1 MMMWITTTTTC
12 FRSILT
18 RRGGLPSLFSFSKP
32 KAAACTITTKAA
44 KLLIS
49 GPDASGIVASF
60 SQLLYNH
67 GCGIVDCIS
76 ESSENDDDE
85 RGSQHNR
92 RMFFQRV
99 LFDYSNISV
108 ERNVIE
114 EEIKNL
120 SKIFG
125 MQSKLVWGDRRR
137 KMAIF
142 VSKYDHCLWELLL
155 RQQNGELQ
163 CDIPIIIS
171 NHDKVANIADTF
183 NVPFRVFPITKEN
196 KMEQERKQI
205 ALMDEHSVDVIVLAR
220 YMQVLSPSFCSRF
233 ENRIINIHHS
243 FLPAFQGS
251 SPYRRA
257 HERGVKLIGAT
268 AHYTTSDLDEGPII
282 EQDIMRV
289 SHRDDVRDLIRKGR
303 TLERNVLISAV
314 NAFLEDRIIRHQN
327 KCIVFAE

>member
-1 MMMWITTTTTC
+1 MTMWITTTTC

-18 RRGGLPSLFSFSKP
+18 TRGGLPLLFSSSKP
-32 KAAACTITTKAA
+32 KASACTITTKAA

-76 ESSENDDDE
+76 ESSENDDE
-85 RGSQHNR
+85 RDSQNNG

-114 EEIKNL
+114 EEIDNL

-196 KMEQERKQI
+196 KVEQERKQI
-205 ALMDEHSVDVIVLAR
+205 ALMDEYSVDVIVLAR

-303 TLERNVLISAV
+303 TLEKTVLISAV
-314 NAFLEDRIIRHQN
+314 NAFLEDRIIRQQN

>member
-12 FRSILT
+12 LRSILT

-32 KAAACTITTKAA
+32 KAAACKITTKAA

-99 LFDYSNISV
+99 LFDYSNLSV

-114 EEIKNL
+114 EEIMNL

-125 MQSKLVWGDRRR
+125 MQSKLV
-137 KMAIF
+137 
-142 VSKYDHCLWELLL
+142 
-155 RQQNGELQ
+155 
-163 CDIPIIIS
+163 
-171 NHDKVANIADTF
+171 
-183 NVPFRVFPITKEN
+183 
-196 KMEQERKQI
+196 
-205 ALMDEHSVDVIVLAR
+205 
-220 YMQVLSPSFCSRF
+220 
-233 ENRIINIHHS
+233 
-243 FLPAFQGS
+243 
-251 SPYRRA
+251 
-257 HERGVKLIGAT
+257 
-268 AHYTTSDLDEGPII
+268 
-282 EQDIMRV
+282 
-289 SHRDDVRDLIRKGR
+289 
-303 TLERNVLISAV
+303 
-314 NAFLEDRIIRHQN
+314 
-327 KCIVFAE
+327 